1 MGRLSRGEILRRL
14 LRAELADVER
24 MIQECV
30 SDPSCSIDE
39 LVEII
44 SGFMCERCDNM
55 LANVERAGIKLRVF
69 ALAEACYSLFLK
81 AHAGRRGYRVETS
94 SVSSVRGL
102 DESYAMLRGLLS
114 TGEYR
119 LVVMPREGY
128 LFFKNY
134 YPSSYDPEKL
144 RKTVALLRGVVGLMK
159 KYAGIR
165 EKYGEELE
173 SIDRV
178 LRGLGGYAP
187 LDVFLTGER
196 GE

>member
-14 LRAELADVER
+14 LRAELAEVER
-24 MIQECV
+24 MIHECV
-30 SDPSCSIDE
+30 SDPLCSVDE

-55 LANVERAGIKLRVF
+55 LANVEKASIKSRVF

-94 SVSSVRGL
+94 SVSSASEL
-102 DESYAMLRGLLS
+102 DEFYAMLRGLLS

-165 EKYGEELE
+165 ERYGEELE
-173 SIDRV
+173 SIDGV
-178 LRGLGGYAP
+178 LRGLGGYTP